1 MEKYKERAREL
12 LENWRY
18 YDEDGIEVIPVFEA
32 YKIAVQ
38 LAEEVEKENNIF
50 YTFDQDGDMCKTNII
65 FPNTP
70 LFVSEEDCIGFL
82 KYQEDVYKKKI
93 NKLNLYTKEQVEEL
107 LQKQRELIIEKAQL
121 DFGVGGYVSIDYNS
135 ILNAKL
141 EI

>member
-18 YDEDGIEVIPVFEA
+18 YDEDGIEVITVFEA

-38 LAEEVEKENNIF
+38 LAEEVEKDMLNYFFTQKFEYSKDLF
-50 YTFDQDGDMCKTNII
+50 YTKQQI
-65 FPNTP
+65 
-70 LFVSEEDCIGFL
+70 
-82 KYQEDVYKKKI
+82 
-93 NKLNLYTKEQVEEL
+93 EEL
-107 LQKQRELIIEKAQL
+107 LQKQRELSYKEAITDCEE
-121 DFGVGGYVSIDYNS
+121 IDWDRWEHKVNKDS